1 MKGNQKR
8 ELRPAKFKE
17 SAVQR
22 MMAGEP
28 VSRLSRELKVKRS
41 LLYRWRKAYREK
53 GAAGLRP
60 IGRPGWS
67 QESKQKEAEGR
78 MSELE
83 RKIGQQTLVIDF
95 LRKAF
100 KRVEGLRQP
109 SRGNGGTA
117 SMEKLKP

>member
-1 MKGNQKR
+1 MGKQKR
-8 ELRPAKFKE
+8 ELRTEKFKE
-17 SAVQR
+17 SAVLR

-28 VSRLSRELKVKRS
+28 VSRLSRELKVRRI
-41 LLYRWRKAYREK
+41 LLYRWREAYREK

-67 QESKQKEAEGR
+67 QESRQKEAEGR
-78 MSELE
+78 ISELE
-83 RKIGQQTLVIDF
+83 RKIGQQTVVIDY

-100 KRVEGLRQP
+100 NRVEGLRQP

-117 SMEKLKP
+117 SMEKWKP

>member
-1 MKGNQKR
+1 MTGKQKR
-8 ELRPAKFKE
+8 ERRTAQFKE
-17 SAVQR
+17 CAVQR

-28 VSRLSRELKVKRS
+28 VSRLSRELKVRRS
-41 LLYRWRKAYREK
+41 LLYRWREAYREK

-67 QESKQKEAEGR
+67 PESKQKEAEGR
-78 MSELE
+78 IRELE
-83 RKIGQQTLVIDF
+83 RKIGQQTVVIDF

-109 SRGNGGTA
+109 SIGTGGAA
-117 SMEKLKP
+117 SMERLKP